1 VVLQSEAVTDVDV
14 SAAQMLEQLD
24 RELNARGTH
33 LAFAGL
39 RGPLQDLVQRYGL
52 YETIDRDRFYPT
64 LEQGLEAIQS
74 EGDGQAPSP

>member
-33 LAFAGL
+33 LAFVEL

-52 YETIDRDRFYPT
+52 FETIDGDRFYPT
-64 LEQGLEAIQS
+64 LEQGLAAIQT
-74 EGDGQAPSP
+74 EEDEQLPPS